1 MIQSQTQT
9 QAYWV
14 SKFELTESD
23 IEQIN
28 NHLLEVERPQTSSE
42 LALVVMKRRVA
53 QEKNE
58 IKQRLAGRSV
68 YQPKEQ
74 YEEGDEL
81 VFPALNFAYGEVV
94 GVRKGQN
101 PEAGQFSVIKV
112 DVDGKKREFA
122 ADLSV
127 NHILNQTDGSIF
139 EALEMTSAED
149 LHMLYG
155 SAVADTIEERLSESE
170 AFIRLAGKW
179 FVKGLLTEVN
189 LGHLNLAEAVL
200 EVNNGGP
207 LPPEEILPHL
217 ELEDDVPLETQAFS
231 LNYALLQ
238 DDRFDEVAPRS
249 QVGWYLRRMEPQAVR
264 ETPGRLEYEPIPLDG
279 DVLSPELRLLIREL
293 DDEWS
298 GLEPGRAGQPVLLTL
313 TYPHRWAGTLPLSAR
328 TRPLFPTGRSPRQRV
343 TFLDEHTEE
352 EIEGWVVQN
361 QRYIYGLEEWYREN
375 EIPVGGFISLRP
387 GPEPGVIL
395 LDYDRRRGQREW
407 VRLASV
413 EDGRL
418 KFELDRRTIACG
430 YDDLMIVGTDFV
442 TAVDALWREAEAK
455 ERSVTSLLKEI
466 FPELA
471 DLNPQNTVH
480 AKTLY
485 SAINML
491 RRMPPG
497 PLFAE
502 LATNPVW
509 VPVGDHYWQ
518 YDPSRA

>member
-1 MIQSQTQT
+1 VIQSQTQT
-9 QAYWV
+9 QKYWV
-14 SKFELTESD
+14 SKFEVTESD

-28 NHLLEVERPQTSSE
+28 NHLLEVERPKTSSE
-42 LALVVMKRRVA
+42 LALVVMKSRVA
-53 QEKNE
+53 REKNE

-74 YEEGDEL
+74 YEKGDEL

-101 PEAGQFSVIKV
+101 PEAGEFSVIKV
-112 DVDGKKREFA
+112 DVDGKEREFA
-122 ADLSV
+122 AELPV

-155 SAVADTIEERLSESE
+155 SAVAATIEETLTENE
-170 AFIRLAGKW
+170 AFVRLADKW
-179 FVKGLLTEVN
+179 FLKGLLTEVN
-189 LGHLNLAEAVL
+189 VGHLNLAEAVL
-200 EVNNGGP
+200 EINDGGP
-207 LPPEEILPHL
+207 LRPEEILPDL
-217 ELEDDVPLETQAFS
+217 ELGDDAPLETQAFS

-238 DDRFDEVAPRS
+238 DDRFDEVAPS
-249 QVGWYLRRMEPQAVR
+249 GQVGWYLRRMEPQGVR
-264 ETPGRLEYEPIPLDG
+264 ETPERLAYDPIPFEKDALT
-279 DVLSPELRLLIREL
+279 PELRLLIREL

-298 GLEPGRAGQPVLLTL
+298 ELERGPAGQPVLLTL

-328 TRPLFPTGRSPRQRV
+328 TRPLFPAGRSPRQRV
-343 TFLDEHTEE
+343 TFLNEHTED
-352 EIEGWVVQN
+352 EIEGWVVEDE
-361 QRYIYGLEEWYREN
+361 RYVYGLEEWYQEN

-442 TAVDALWREAEAK
+442 AAVDALWREAVAK
-455 ERSVTSLLKEI
+455 ERPITSLLKEI

-485 SAINML
+485 SAINLL

-502 LATNPVW
+502 LATNPIW
-509 VPVGDHYWQ
+509 VSVGDHYWQ

>member
-1 MIQSQTQT
+1 VIQSQTQT
-9 QAYWV
+9 QEYWV
-14 SKFELTESD
+14 SKFNVSESD

-28 NHLLEVERPQTSSE
+28 NHLLEVERPQTSNE
-42 LALVVMKRRVA
+42 LALVVMKSRVA
-53 QEKNE
+53 REKNE

-74 YEEGDEL
+74 YENGDEL

-101 PEAGQFSVIKV
+101 PEAGEFSVIKV
-112 DVDGKKREFA
+112 DVDGKEREFA
-122 ADLSV
+122 AELPV

-139 EALEMTSAED
+139 EAMEMTSAED

-155 SAVADTIEERLSESE
+155 SAVADTLEEALSENE
-170 AFIRLAGKW
+170 AFIRLADRW
-179 FVKGLLTEVN
+179 FLKGLLTDVN
-189 LGHLNLAEAVL
+189 VGHLNLAEAVL
-200 EVNNGGP
+200 EINGGGP
-207 LPPEEILPHL
+207 LPPEEILPDL
-217 ELEDDVPLETQAFS
+217 ELGDDAPLETQAFS

-238 DDRFDEVAPRS
+238 DDRFDEVAPS
-249 QVGWYLRRMEPQAVR
+249 GQVGWYLRRMEPQAVR
-264 ETPGRLEYEPIPLDG
+264 QTPERLEYDSIPFANDALT
-279 DVLSPELRLLIREL
+279 PELRLLIREL

-298 GLEPGRAGQPVLLTL
+298 DLERGPAGQPVLLTL
-313 TYPHRWAGTLPLSAR
+313 TFPHRWAGTLPLSAR
-328 TRPLFPTGRSPRQRV
+328 TRPLFPAGRSPRQRF
-343 TFLDEHTEE
+343 TFLDEHTEDE
-352 EIEGWVVQN
+352 LEGWVVQN
-361 QRYIYGLEEWYREN
+361 ERYVYGLEEWYREN

-430 YDDLMIVGTDFV
+430 YDDLMIVGTDV
-442 TAVDALWREAEAK
+442 VAAVDAVWREVVSK
-455 ERSVTSLLKEI
+455 ERPITSLLKEI

-491 RRMPPG
+491 RRMPPD
-497 PLFAE
+497 PVFAE

>member
-9 QAYWV
+9 QKYWV
-14 SKFELTESD
+14 SKFELAESD

-28 NHLLEVERPQTSSE
+28 NHLLDVERPQTSSE
-42 LALVVMKRRVA
+42 LALVVMKARVA
-53 QEKNE
+53 TEKNE

-101 PEAGQFSVIKV
+101 PEAGEFSVIKV
-112 DVDGKKREFA
+112 DVDGKEKEFA
-122 ADLSV
+122 ADLPV
-127 NHILNQTDGSIF
+127 NHILNQADGSIF

-155 SAVADTIEERLSESE
+155 SAVAETVEETLSARD
-170 AFIRLAGKW
+170 AFIRLADKW
-179 FVKGLLTEVN
+179 FLKGLLTEVN
-189 LGHLNLAEAVL
+189 VGHLNLAEAVL
-200 EVNNGGP
+200 EINDGGP
-207 LPPEEILPHL
+207 LAPEAILPDL
-217 ELEDDVPLETQAFS
+217 ELGDDAPLETQTFS

-238 DDRFDEVAPRS
+238 DDRFDEVAPRGE
-249 QVGWYLRRMEPQAVR
+249 VGWYLRRMEPQAVR
-264 ETPGRLEYEPIPLDG
+264 ETPERLVYDPIPFER
-279 DVLSPELRLLIREL
+279 DVLTAELRLLIREL

-298 GLEPGRAGQPVLLTL
+298 DLERGPAGQPVLLTL
-313 TYPHRWAGTLPLSAR
+313 TFPHRWAGTLPLSAR
-328 TRPLFPTGRSPRQRV
+328 TRPLFPSGRSPRQRV
-343 TFLDEHTEE
+343 TFLDEHTEDE
-352 EIEGWVVQN
+352 LEGWVVEN
-361 QRYIYGLEEWYREN
+361 ERYVYGLDEWYREN
-375 EIPVGGFISLRP
+375 EIPVGGFVSLRP
-387 GPEPGVIL
+387 GPEPGVVL

-418 KFELDRRTIACG
+418 NFELDRRTIACG
-430 YDDLMIVGTDFV
+430 YDDLMILGTDFV
-442 TAVDALWREAEAK
+442 TAVDAIWREAVAK
-455 ERSVTSLLKEI
+455 ERSITSLLKEI

-502 LATNPVW
+502 LATNPIW